1 MSILARQPAPTEPSS
16 SPSSSAGRPAEA
28 PEARAA
34 RLRLRRRMILWS
46 LPVAVLL
53 LVVAVKLLSV
63 VALGEQAQAAFA
75 GGNITGVDSAA
86 SRLGVVNV
94 VEPHKAPFA
103 RGDARVLAGDYDGA
117 RVAFEEAMALAPRD
131 SQDQCQIR
139 VNLVQSLLRLGQAAR
154 QSGGPDAATPYANRV
169 DQVVEGAPQGCFQ
182 GPTGDQLR
190 NAQQQAQQQRQPDQQ
205 QQSQGQQDPQPQDGS
220 AQQKQ
225 QQLDQ
230 QTRDNLQQR
239 GQGDQPGDSSRI
251 GVEKPW

>member
-1 MSILARQPAPTEPSS
+1 MSVVARQPAPTDPVSS
-16 SPSSSAGRPAEA
+16 TGRPAEA

-46 LPVAVLL
+46 LPIAVLL
-53 LVVAVKLLSV
+53 LLVAVKLLSV
-63 VALGEQAQAAFA
+63 VALGEQARAAFA

-154 QSGGPDAATPYANRV
+154 QTGGPHAATPYANRV
-169 DQVVEGAPQGCFQ
+169 DEVVEGAPQGCFQ
-182 GPTGDQLR
+182 GSTGDQLR
-190 NAQQQAQQQRQPDQQ
+190 DAQQQAQQQRQPDQ